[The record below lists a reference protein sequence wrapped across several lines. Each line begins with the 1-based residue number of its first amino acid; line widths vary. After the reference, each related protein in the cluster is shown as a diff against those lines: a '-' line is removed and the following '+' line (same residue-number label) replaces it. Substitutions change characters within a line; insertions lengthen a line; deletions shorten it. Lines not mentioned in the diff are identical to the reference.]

1 MSKYKFTKKYLNKL
15 YNMNCDNKFSKCCG
29 CPGIGNMPR
38 EFTNWSSSK
47 LYNLETM
54 KKAKITNSNDY
65 RALLQANAES
75 IMKNTVS
82 DFDTNYKCKNS
93 GNDVFY
99 LDSSNYNSYYDK
111 INNIK
116 TPTTS
121 EVIHNNTNIP
131 KGVPVEIL
139 TDNMTLSSISFAPF
153 VSRSN
158 GFS

>member
-1 MSKYKFTKKYLNKL
+1 MSKCKFTKKYLNKL
-15 YNMNCDNKFSKCCG
+15 YNMNCDNKFYKCCG
-29 CPGIGNMPR
+29 CPGIDNVPR

-54 KKAKITNSNDY
+54 KKAKITNANDY
-65 RALLQANAES
+65 RALLQSNAEI
-75 IMKNTVS
+75 IMKNTVN
-82 DFDTNYKCKNS
+82 DFDTNYKCKNN

-111 INNIK
+111 INNVS
-116 TPTTS
+116 TSTTS
-121 EVIHNNTNIP
+121 EVMHNNTNIP
-131 KGVPVEIL
+131 KGAPVEL
-139 TDNMTLSSISFAPF
+139 LSKNMTLSSISFAPF